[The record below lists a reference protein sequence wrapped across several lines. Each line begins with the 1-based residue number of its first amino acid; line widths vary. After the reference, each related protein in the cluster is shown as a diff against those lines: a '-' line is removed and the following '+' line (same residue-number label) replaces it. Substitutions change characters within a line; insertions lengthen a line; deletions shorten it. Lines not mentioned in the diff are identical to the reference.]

1 MVITDVICSDADL
14 QVRLGGPVIDRACKS
29 VADRDALRQ
38 VALDDTVR
46 AYGERL
52 VNPITETTLA
62 ATPAILKRPVTAR
75 ACALIMM
82 RAFGVEGDSWEKRRE
97 LYQLEWE
104 AIVAGQSADT
114 SGGGSSGGG
123 TTTDVV
129 RAPAISVRVYR
140 R

>member
-1 MVITDVICSDADL
+1 MVITDAICADSDL
-14 QVRLGGPVIDRACKS
+14 QIRLGSEILRRACQS
-29 VADRDALRQ
+29 IPDRDALRQ

-46 AYGERL
+46 AYGERV
-52 VNPITETTLA
+52 VNPILESSLNA
-62 ATPAILKRPVTAR
+62 AILKRPVTAR

-82 RAFGVEGDSWEKRRE
+82 RAFGVEGDGWEKRRS

-114 SGGGSSGGG
+114 SGGGSSGG

-129 RAPAISVRVYR
+129 RTPAISVRGYR